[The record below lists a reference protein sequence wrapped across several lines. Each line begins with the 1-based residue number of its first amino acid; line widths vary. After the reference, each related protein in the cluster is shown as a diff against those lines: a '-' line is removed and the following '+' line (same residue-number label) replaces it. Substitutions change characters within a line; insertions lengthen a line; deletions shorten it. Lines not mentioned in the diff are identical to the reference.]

1 MSICID
7 IVVRTLACRFVL
19 TCQFVDCSMVKT
31 HKKRRISRVSAAAA
45 KAKRVVIDFP
55 EALFDATEDAAVE
68 LAINRSS
75 LIREA
80 VKQFLEE
87 RHRQKLEKELA
98 EGYIAN
104 AASAR
109 ILAEEMMGAETD
121 LD

>member
-1 MSICID
+1 
-7 IVVRTLACRFVL
+7 
-19 TCQFVDCSMVKT
+19 MVKT
-31 HKKRRISRVSAAAA
+31 HKNRRTSRVSAAAT
-45 KAKRVVIDFP
+45 AKRVVIDFP
-55 EALFDATEDAAVE
+55 ASLFEATENAAVE

-87 RHRQKLEKELA
+87 RQRQKLEQELA

-104 AASAR
+104 AVSSR

-121 LD
+121 LG

>member
-1 MSICID
+1 M
-7 IVVRTLACRFVL
+7 RAT
-19 TCQFVDCSMVKT
+19 
-31 HKKRRISRVSAAAA
+31 AA

-55 EALFDATEDAAVE
+55 EQLFEATEDAATE

-80 VKQFLEE
+80 VQQFLEA
-87 RHRQKLEKELA
+87 RYRQKLERELA

-109 ILAEEMMGAETD
+109 IVAEEMMTAETD
-121 LD
+121 LP